1 MTVAQTAD
9 DLEDIPLPE
18 RRDRP
23 VTLLHRLELAVVATL
38 DGLFRVLGV
47 GLASAVAGKFMRYAG
62 PLIRP
67 VSRKAERN
75 LALVYPDWTQ
85 GQIRAVVKDIWEN
98 VGRTAAEF
106 AHLQTL
112 REPAENPRLEI
123 IGKEKLD
130 AIRESGKPVIFFSG
144 HLANWELGAAVLQ
157 RLGLKYAF
165 VYRAANNPLT
175 DEYIIKVRA
184 RSMTRYQIPKGK
196 RGGRALVD
204 ALKGGRSLA
213 MVVDQKLNSGISVPF
228 LGIPAMTAPAPARL
242 SLKYDAPLVQI
253 SIKRL
258 KGARF
263 KLTVRDPVDFEATGD
278 AAADTQ
284 ALTLK
289 INEALERDIRA
300 NPGQWLWFH
309 RRWPKELYTKSG

>member
-1 MTVAQTAD
+1 MARAANNI
-9 DLEDIPLPE
+9 EESDIEEITLPE

-23 VTLLHRLELAVVATL
+23 VTLLHRVELGVVTAL
-38 DGLFRVLGV
+38 DGLFSLLGL
-47 GLASAVAGKFMRYAG
+47 GLSSLVAGKFMRYTG

-75 LALVYPDWTQ
+75 FALVYPDWSQ
-85 GQIRAVVKDIWEN
+85 AQIRAAVKDVWEN

-106 AHLQTL
+106 THLKAL
-112 REPAENPRLEI
+112 REPEDNPRLEI
-123 IGKEKLD
+123 VGKEKLE
-130 AIRESGKPVIFFSG
+130 AIRDSGKPVIFFSG
-144 HLANWELGAAVLQ
+144 HLANWELCASVLQ

-184 RSMTRYQIPKGK
+184 RSMTHHQIPKGK
-196 RGGRALVD
+196 RGGRMLVD

-228 LGIPAMTAPAPARL
+228 LGVPAMTAPAPARL
-242 SLKYDAPLVQI
+242 SLKYNAPLVQV
-253 SIKRL
+253 SIVRL
-258 KGARF
+258 KGAHFR
-263 KLTVRDPVDFEATGD
+263 LTVHDPLAFEPTGD
-278 AAADTQ
+278 AAADVE
-284 ALTLK
+284 ALTVK
-289 INEALERDIRA
+289 INEALEAQIRA

-309 RRWPKELYTKSG
+309 RRWPKELY